1 MINDIIYVIKFELT
15 EQPGK
20 ALYVGKNVPVTD
32 YLPAAKNFKSPGI
45 AYKAMEFHK
54 KHHKSYHDLAVMKI
68 RRKFEFIDE
77 IVKDEKGQL
86 RHRA

>member
-20 ALYVGKNVPVTD
+20 ALYVGENVPVTD
-32 YLPAAKNFKSPGI
+32 YLPAAKYFMSPGI

-54 KHHKSYHDLAVMKI
+54 MHHKSYHDLAVFQI

-77 IVKDEKGQL
+77 IVKDEKGQY